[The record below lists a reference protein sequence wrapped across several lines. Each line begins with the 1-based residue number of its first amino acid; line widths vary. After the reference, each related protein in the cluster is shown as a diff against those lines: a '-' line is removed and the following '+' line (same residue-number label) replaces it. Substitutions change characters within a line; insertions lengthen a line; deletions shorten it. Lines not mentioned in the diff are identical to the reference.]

1 MQTDILKT
9 ESNILLGREEL
20 RFMIKADKTPSFAEV
35 LKIAAEQTKKPEEN
49 IFVEGIKGKFGRE
62 SFLIKAYAYK
72 SKEDKE
78 KHHPVKVKKGEQAQ
92 KTE

>member
-1 MQTDILKT
+1 METYSIKT

-20 RFMIKADKTPSFAEV
+20 RFIIKTNKTPSFADV
-35 LKIAAEQTKKPEEN
+35 LKLIAEQTKKPEEN

-72 SKEDKE
+72 TKEDKE
-78 KHHPVKVKKGEQAQ
+78 KNHPVKLKKEGLAPKAE
-92 KTE
+92 

>member
-1 MQTDILKT
+1 METHSFKT

-20 RFMIKADKTPSFAEV
+20 RFIIKTNKTPSFAEV
-35 LKIAAEQTKKPEEN
+35 LKIIAEQTKKPEET
-49 IFVEGIKGKFGRE
+49 IFVDGIKGKFGRE

-78 KHHPVKVKKGEQAQ
+78 KSHPAKAKKGEQA
-92 KTE
+92 KAE